1 MSQAPGGGVRKG
13 TRLDI
18 QGLRAVAV
26 IVVLVFHAGLPL
38 PGGFVGVDMF
48 FVISGFVITLMLLRE
63 RARSG
68 RINLGQFYLRRFKRL
83 TPALGVT
90 VAVTAVLGL
99 LFLSP
104 MGQQQLGL
112 ATGLGALFLVANAVI
127 HVWSGDYFAPHAEA
141 NPLLHVWSLSVE
153 EQFYL
158 MFPALLVVSFAVAA
172 RAPKKWGRAVPF
184 AVASLVGLASLATI
198 RGIPFVAAG
207 SFWTGYYSPVNRA
220 WEFLAGVVLA
230 LVASRIAI
238 RSRLW
243 TNVVALA
250 GVALV
255 AASLVVITPETPFP
269 GKATLLPVAGTA
281 LLIWAGLGADN
292 VVTRTLSV
300 RPMVIIGDWSY
311 SLYLWHWP
319 FVVVAKAIW
328 PFSAVAPVVATVASV
343 GAAWASYRFVETP
356 LRTMELPTAKV
367 ILVRLAQVIGIPLVV
382 LGLCF
387 GGLMW
392 TRAAMVDGP
401 LASRYGPEPWG
412 PSESLSM
419 QACPWP
425 ELAEISRGAGI
436 CAVGDATRP
445 PDVMLIGDSH
455 AEDILSSFQH
465 ALPRAN
471 VGAVSARVP
480 HLFYGPEGVEA
491 VATALSS
498 PTGPSVVIYS
508 RQLDRRPEGMF
519 DHEQAAM
526 RLLAERLTA
535 AGKTFFVLDDRATF
549 PDDAFRCVYRTALV
563 LPWPDCTGPRAVF
576 DARHALVAAQV
587 DEALRGIP
595 GAARVQTFDAFCDES
610 RCRRGDDTVALYT
623 DGDHLGGAARTMFV
637 AYALRDSQPLAAAV
651 SQWR

>member
-300 RPMVIIGDWSY
+300 RQI
-311 SLYLWHWP
+311 
-319 FVVVAKAIW
+319 
-328 PFSAVAPVVATVASV
+328 
-343 GAAWASYRFVETP
+343 
-356 LRTMELPTAKV
+356 
-367 ILVRLAQVIGIPLVV
+367 
-382 LGLCF
+382 
-387 GGLMW
+387 
-392 TRAAMVDGP
+392 
-401 LASRYGPEPWG
+401 
-412 PSESLSM
+412 
-419 QACPWP
+419 
-425 ELAEISRGAGI
+425 
-436 CAVGDATRP
+436 
-445 PDVMLIGDSH
+445 
-455 AEDILSSFQH
+455 
-465 ALPRAN
+465 
-471 VGAVSARVP
+471 
-480 HLFYGPEGVEA
+480 
-491 VATALSS
+491 
-498 PTGPSVVIYS
+498 
-508 RQLDRRPEGMF
+508 
-519 DHEQAAM
+519 
-526 RLLAERLTA
+526 
-535 AGKTFFVLDDRATF
+535 
-549 PDDAFRCVYRTALV
+549 
-563 LPWPDCTGPRAVF
+563 
-576 DARHALVAAQV
+576 
-587 DEALRGIP
+587 
-595 GAARVQTFDAFCDES
+595 
-610 RCRRGDDTVALYT
+610 
-623 DGDHLGGAARTMFV
+623 
-637 AYALRDSQPLAAAV
+637 
-651 SQWR
+651 